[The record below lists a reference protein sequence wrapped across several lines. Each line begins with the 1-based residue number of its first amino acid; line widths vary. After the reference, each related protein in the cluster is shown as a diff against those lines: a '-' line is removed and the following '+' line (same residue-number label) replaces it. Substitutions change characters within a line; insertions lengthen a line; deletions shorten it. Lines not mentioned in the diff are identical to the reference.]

1 MILNVFDK
9 NKELFHE
16 RSKHIGH
23 FFENDDTLKKQINQQ
38 VCTGERIEDS
48 KLGEYLDNIAN
59 YLLESKDIESG
70 RKIKNDYYR
79 SEKDY
84 HSNFAMGKHTIPVDS
99 QTINAFN
106 DSSERIEHHISGDY
120 LRKLFSPEKL
130 SEDDIRR
137 FIAAGYDHTK
147 VENKKFSEAIRWLQD
162 EIWLVASKGEK
173 EIIKLFDGKHRIK
186 EVAEIKGI
194 TSQAISYYLKNIS
207 QKVINSLTFS

>member
-1 MILNVFDK
+1 MTLTVFDK
-9 NKELFHE
+9 NKEFFNE
-16 RSKHIGH
+16 RSKHIDYIL
-23 FFENDDTLKKQINQQ
+23 ENDNNLRKQITKQ
-38 VCTGERIEDS
+38 VCVGERIEDS

-59 YLLESKDIESG
+59 YLLESKDVESG

-84 HSNFAMGKHTIPVDS
+84 HSNFAIGKHTVPVDS
-99 QTINAFN
+99 QTISSFS
-106 DSSERIEHHISGDY
+106 DSSEHIDYSINGDY

-137 FIAAGYDHTK
+137 FIVAGYNYTK
-147 VENKKFSEAIRWLQD
+147 VKNKELGGAVKWLND

-173 EIIKLFDGKHRIK
+173 EIIKLFDGNRKIK